1 MAIRMLGNAEYI
13 GYFIA
18 IRIRA
23 WKRGIRRMVVRL
35 CMLGDVASKMREANC
50 QLLISIRR

>member
-1 MAIRMLGNAEYI
+1 MAIRMLGNAECV
-13 GYFIA
+13 GYLIA
-18 IRIRA
+18 TRIRA

-50 QLLISIRR
+50 QLLISISR